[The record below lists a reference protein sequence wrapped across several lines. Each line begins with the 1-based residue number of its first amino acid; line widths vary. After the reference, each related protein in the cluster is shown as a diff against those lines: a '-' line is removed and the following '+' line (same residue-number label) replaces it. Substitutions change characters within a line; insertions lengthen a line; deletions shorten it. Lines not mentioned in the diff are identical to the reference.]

1 MIGFVSS
8 LTFLPYYCC
17 LLNQSVPVLV
27 ALLGVFGDKYGCWA
41 QSLTL
46 LCIDSCLTLLC
57 TSSCLSVCHTEN
69 IISLHAS
76 IESAVA
82 WNGTSKFL
90 SLIGCAL
97 NTVEHTESVLVS
109 LLLLGSLSLSVSEIH
124 SLGLWGLMRGAFIFV
139 DAVEFVDGRGRNWL
153 WPLIL
158 IKGRLPS
165 YRCPPRDERP
175 QFGLWSQT
183 SCHCAW
189 QIRRWRTTCT
199 WCWLAGQCHAQLP
212 ALLIGNWSYHKS
224 NHKRFHSSLR
234 QGNLRSL

>member
-27 ALLGVFGDKYGCWA
+27 ALLGVFWDKYGCWA

-69 IISLHAS
+69 IISLDAS
-76 IESAVA
+76 IEAAVP
-82 WNGTSKFL
+82 WNGSSKLL

-97 NTVEHTESVLVS
+97 DPVEHAESVLIC
-109 LLLLGSLSLSVSEIH
+109 LLLRGGLSSSVSEIH
-124 SLGLWGLMRGAFIFV
+124 SLGLWGLSSTFILV
-139 DAVEFVDGRGRNWL
+139 DAVEFVDGGGRDWL
-153 WPLIL
+153 WPLII
-158 IKGRLPS
+158 IKGHVPS
-165 YRCPPRDERP
+165 YRCPPRDARP
-175 QFGLWSQT
+175 QFGRSSRT
-183 SCHCAW
+183 SCRCASR
-189 QIRRWRTTCT
+189 IRRWRMTCT
-199 WCWLAGQCHAQLP
+199 WCWLAGRCLAQSPNLS
-212 ALLIGNWSYHKS
+212 IGNWSCHKS

-234 QGNLRSL
+234 QGSLHSL